1 MEIDQAVNY
10 EVDPTGLTTERLVH
24 WREAVEQLIAFNEN
38 ALWSINKEL
47 LVRVEANGGPVYGS
61 DHILEAKEGRATF
74 SPWMFRPFVE
84 IFLTSELED
93 CYSPATTG
101 TCLPCNGKGKVDIDE
116 KWKTSTVEK
125 YAKKHQRLDLY
136 DAARTPGPL
145 SVLSLIHISEPTR
158 LRRSRMPSSA

>member
-74 SPWMFRPFVE
+74 SPWMFRPFME

-145 SVLSLIHISEPTR
+145 SVKVTWIKEGGEIDTD
-158 LRRSRMPSSA
+158 RS